1 MILSLFKYMLAAAY
15 ILFGACIQMS
25 ASMYVIQ
32 RDLIQIVCVKCIML
46 GDVVHGATVIPLL
59 FWGGIEF

>member
-1 MILSLFKYMLAAAY
+1 
-15 ILFGACIQMS
+15 MS